1 MTGNHLT
8 MTNEALEVIKT
19 ISATDGVQLEY
30 EVLGEG
36 EPLVILHGVFAGR
49 GAFSR
54 QRELAERYRLILPS
68 FRGHDNSGKDLP
80 TGYGIATSELR
91 DLCSVLDAEGV
102 QRCHLIGHSSG
113 GAVAFAFARSFPT
126 RVERL
131 VLIEP
136 SVFGILHGP
145 EREAIAATLGTFI
158 EAGRVEGDLAGLRTV
173 LAYMGGEAWAT
184 LEDAKREARLQAMAP
199 MGHLTAPHFQA
210 LLDFQVTD
218 ADVKDLPTP
227 TLLIYGGASYAFQRH
242 MAGRFCELRPDWPL
256 VIIEGAGHNS
266 FREKPALVNDAIE
279 NFISEGVAGP

>member
-1 MTGNHLT
+1 M
-8 MTNEALEVIKT
+8 
-19 ISATDGVQLEY
+19 
-30 EVLGEG
+30 
-36 EPLVILHGVFAGR
+36 
-49 GAFSR
+49 
-54 QRELAERYRLILPS
+54 
-68 FRGHDNSGKDLP
+68 
-80 TGYGIATSELR
+80 
-91 DLCSVLDAEGV
+91 
-102 QRCHLIGHSSG
+102 
-113 GAVAFAFARSFPT
+113 AFAFARSFPT

-242 MAGRFCELRPDWPL
+242 MAGRFCELRARPQT
-256 VIIEGAGHNS
+256 S
-266 FREKPALVNDAIE
+266 
-279 NFISEGVAGP
+279 